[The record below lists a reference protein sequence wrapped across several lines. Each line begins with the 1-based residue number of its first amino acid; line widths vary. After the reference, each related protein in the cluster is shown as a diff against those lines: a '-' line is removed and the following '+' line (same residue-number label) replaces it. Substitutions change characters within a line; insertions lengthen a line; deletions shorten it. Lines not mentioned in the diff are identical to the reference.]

1 MLRYIL
7 ITISCILAGRV
18 SAQDTI
24 LLQNVNT
31 IVCMSIDSKG
41 NIFAADNNFTL
52 CKYDTKGKLITN
64 VNIKSYGEITSI
76 DCTNPFEIYV
86 FHKDQNIMVFYD
98 NMLNV
103 RGELRLNDYFLSNV
117 ACVARS
123 YDNNI
128 WVVDLSQ
135 YKLLKINKIGE
146 VIAESAYLNS
156 TLSNELNIYTIWE
169 FNNEVYL
176 GDSLVGVY
184 VFDMYA
190 TYSTTHYTPNNKA
203 VVGKNGRMHLSIAG
217 KLHLYNTLARDL
229 IKTEVSLPKST
240 SFSLYNKALYYY
252 SKNNVIL
259 KSLEN

>member
-1 MLRYIL
+1 MLRYTL
-7 ITISCILAGRV
+7 ITISCILIGRA

-24 LLQNVNT
+24 VLQHINT

-52 CKYDTKGKLITN
+52 YKYDTKGNPITN

-86 FHKDQNIMVFYD
+86 FHKDQNIIVFYD

-103 RGELRLNDYFLSNV
+103 RGELRLNDYFLNNV
-117 ACVARS
+117 SCVARS

-156 TLSNELNIYTIWE
+156 TLSSELNIYSLWE

-176 GDSLVGVY
+176 ADSLIGVHI
-184 VFDMYA
+184 FDMYA
-190 TYSTTHYTPNNKA
+190 TYSTTHYTPKNKA
-203 VVGKNGRMHLSIAG
+203 AVGKNGRMYLSIAG

-229 IKTEVSLPKST
+229 IKTELSLPDYT

-252 SKNNVIL
+252 SKNKVIL
-259 KSLEN
+259 KSVEN

>member
-7 ITISCILAGRV
+7 ITISCILVVRA

-24 LLQNVNT
+24 LLQNINT
-31 IVCMSIDSKG
+31 IVGMSIDTKG
-41 NIFAADNNFTL
+41 NIFVADNNFTL
-52 CKYDTKGKLITN
+52 YKYDTKGKPVTN

-86 FHKDQNIMVFYD
+86 FHKDQNIIVFYD

-117 ACVARS
+117 SCVARS

-135 YKLLKINKIGE
+135 YKLLKINKAGE
-146 VIAESAYLNS
+146 VISESAYLNS
-156 TLSNELNIYTIWE
+156 ILSTKLNIYTLWE
-169 FNNEVYL
+169 YNNEVYL
-176 GDSLVGVY
+176 ADSLVGVH

-190 TYSTTHYTPNNKA
+190 TYSNTHYTPNNKA
-203 VVGKNGRMHLSIAG
+203 AIGVNGRMYLSIGG
-217 KLHLYNTLARDL
+217 KLHLYNTLIRDL
-229 IKTEVSLPKST
+229 IKTELSLPNYT
-240 SFSLYNKALYYY
+240 SFSLYNKAIYYY
-252 SKNNVIL
+252 SKNQVIL
-259 KSLEN
+259 KSVES